1 MRESPLKIAVL
12 GLNDTGRLMLEATKG
27 FDYFTIAAVGDN
39 DTNLAQQ
46 VAKEHNCAAYDDYR
60 QLIIAN
66 QLDCLFVAAPLHSCA
81 EYLKMAIKKKFHIL
95 KAPPLARNF
104 REASEFVKLAQNEG
118 IALAVANTD
127 RFAQSALATRGYFLQ
142 NPAEQPFLVLAAGR
156 PPSETPQA
164 KWRNDPVLT
173 GGGVLLYE
181 CWEIIDQISLNFGL
195 PQQVY
200 CPVLSTVEGV
210 AGSAAPDRQQR
221 LYLTEDSAIVT
232 MKFNDTLSGN
242 LLAGRAAVVSST
254 GNQRQKWL
262 IAQGQDTLVRCDDIS
277 FEVADSRG
285 KRLKRDKFGDDCLGK
300 MKMTLEN
307 FGSHLLWP
315 DKNRLVSPA
324 ADNLKNMAF
333 IEATYLSARTGM
345 PEQPGR
351 ILKMA

>member
-12 GLNDTGRLMLEATKG
+12 GLNDTGRLMLEAAKG

-60 QLIIAN
+60 QLIIQN

-104 REASEFVKLAQNEG
+104 SEAAEFVKLAQNEG
-118 IALAVANTD
+118 IILAVANTD
-127 RFAQSALATRGYFLQ
+127 RFAQSSLAARGFVLQ
-142 NPAEQPFLVLAAGR
+142 NSTEQPFLILAAAGQ
-156 PPSETPQA
+156 PPSDVPQA
-164 KWRNDPVLT
+164 TWRNDPVLA
-173 GGGVLLYE
+173 GGGVVLYE
-181 CWEIIDQISLNFGL
+181 CWEIIDQIVLNFGL

-200 CPVLSTVEGV
+200 CV
-210 AGSAAPDRQQR
+210 AGSTTPDRQQR
-221 LYLTEDSAIVT
+221 LYLTENSAIIT
-232 MKFNDTLSGN
+232 MKFNDILSGN
-242 LLAGRAAVVSST
+242 LLAGRAAVVSSP
-254 GNQRQKWL
+254 GKGPQKWL
-262 IAQGQDTLVRCDDIS
+262 IAHGQDTLIRCDDKS
-277 FEVADSRG
+277 FEVTDSRG
-285 KRLKRDKFGDDCLGK
+285 QRLRRDEFNDNDLGR

-315 DKNRLVSPA
+315 DKTPLVSTA
-324 ADNLKNMAF
+324 ADNLNNMAF

-345 PEQPGR
+345 PEQPAR
-351 ILKMA
+351 ILKIA

>member
-12 GLNDTGRLMLEATKG
+12 GLNDTGRLMLEAAKG
-27 FDYFTIAAVGDN
+27 FDCFTIAAVGDN

-46 VAKEHNCAAYDDYR
+46 VARDLNCAACDDYR
-60 QLIIAN
+60 QLIIQN

-104 REASEFVKLAQNEG
+104 SEASEFVKLAQNEG
-118 IALAVANTD
+118 ITLAVANTG
-127 RFAQSALATRGYFLQ
+127 RFAQSALAARGYFLQ
-142 NPAEQPFLVLAAGR
+142 SPAEQPFLVLAAAGR
-156 PPSETPQA
+156 PPSDVPQA
-164 KWRNDPVLT
+164 KWRNDPVLA
-173 GGGVLLYE
+173 GGGVVLYE
-181 CWEIIDQISLNFGL
+181 CWEIIDQIVLNFGL

-200 CPVLSTVEGV
+200 CI
-210 AGSAAPDRQQR
+210 AGSTTGDRQQR

-242 LLAGRAAVVSST
+242 LLAGRAAVASST
-254 GNQRQKWL
+254 GNQQQKWL
-262 IAQGQDTLVRCDDIS
+262 IAQGQGTLVRCDDKS
-277 FEVADSRG
+277 FEVTDSRG
-285 KRLKRDKFGDDCLGK
+285 LRRDEFYDDDLNR

-315 DKNRLVSPA
+315 DKNHLLSPA

-333 IEATYLSARTGM
+333 IEAAYLSARTGM